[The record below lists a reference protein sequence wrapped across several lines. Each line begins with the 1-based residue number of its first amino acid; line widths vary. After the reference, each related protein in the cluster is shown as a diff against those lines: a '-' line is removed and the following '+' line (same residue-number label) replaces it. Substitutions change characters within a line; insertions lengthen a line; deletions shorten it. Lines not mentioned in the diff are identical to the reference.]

1 MDAYLHYV
9 RAELNIW
16 LFQMKRPP
24 GLMNRMT
31 RSVQKKINDLLP
43 EKLHQVVTAAIE
55 NMVKAVMTGS
65 SWILPKWDD
74 SLSLKAREMKVRQ
87 RIKWYRNTASAEGA
101 VTGAGGILLG
111 FVDFPAFL
119 TIKMKMLFDI
129 ASLYGADLKQKKERL
144 FLLYIFQLT
153 FSSQQRKNDLIGLME
168 NWSDFEPNLP
178 QNIDEFDWKTFQLDY
193 RDYIDLAKLA
203 QLIPL
208 VGAGVGAL
216 ANYKLTEQLGN
227 NAMNCYR
234 LRLRQQKSPELISGL

>member
-1 MDAYLHYV
+1 MEAYLHYV

-16 LFQMKRPP
+16 LFQMRRPP
-24 GLMNRMT
+24 GWMNRMT
-31 RSVQKKINDLLP
+31 RSVQKGINDLLP
-43 EKLHQVVTAAIE
+43 EKMHQVVTAAIE

-65 SWILPKWDD
+65 SWILPKWDPN
-74 SLSLKAREMKVRQ
+74 LSLRVREMKVRQ

-111 FVDFPAFL
+111 FADFPAFL

-129 ASLYGADLKQKKERL
+129 AALYGADLSQKKERL

-153 FSSQQRKNDLIGLME
+153 FSSQERKNDLIGLME
-168 NWSDFEPNLP
+168 KWDEFEPDLPDNL
-178 QNIDEFDWKTFQLDY
+178 NEFDWKTFQLDY

-216 ANYKLTEQLGN
+216 ANYKLTEQLGK

-234 LRLRQQKSPELISGL
+234 LRLRQQKSPDEIPGL

>member
-1 MDAYLHYV
+1 
-9 RAELNIW
+9 
-16 LFQMKRPP
+16 
-24 GLMNRMT
+24 MNKMT
-31 RSVQKKINDLLP
+31 RGVQKKINELLP
-43 EKLHQVVTAAIE
+43 EKLHKVVTAAIE
-55 NMVKAVMTGS
+55 NMVKGVMAGS
-65 SWILPKWDD
+65 GIVLPKWDQ
-74 SLSLKAREMKVRQ
+74 SLSFKAREMKVRQ

-111 FVDFPAFL
+111 FADFPAFL

-129 ASLYGADLKQKKERL
+129 ATLYGVSLKDKKERL

-153 FSSQQRKNDLIGLME
+153 FSSQQRKNDLIGLIE
-168 NWSDFEPNLP
+168 NWERHEPDLPDGFEG
-178 QNIDEFDWKTFQLDY
+178 FDWKTFQLDY

-216 ANYKLTEQLGN
+216 ANYKLTEQLGK

-234 LRLRQQKSPELISGL
+234 LRMMK